1 MIQMSILETEFLG
14 LKMKNPT
21 ILASGIQGVT
31 KANVEEVCK
40 KGAGAVI
47 IKSLTLETRKG
58 HETPIMVETNSGFLN
73 AVGYSNPGIDA
84 GLEEFSGWKRK
95 EPLILSITAK
105 NVEEYAILAEKINNK
120 LKDDENNKN
129 ARAMRADALE
139 VVLSCP
145 HTPEY
150 GLMAGQQTP
159 ENAEQIVRTIKSKLS
174 CIPIIIKISPGIPGE
189 VEVAKAAE
197 RAGANAIDVGN
208 TIGPGMQ
215 IDIERH
221 ARLPGFGMGGLSGPA
236 MRPIAIRCVYD
247 IFRSV
252 KIPIIG
258 CGGITYGKDAIEF
271 MQAGASVVAIG
282 TAVYYR
288 GTNTFA
294 KIAKE
299 MEKWLSEHNFSSVKD
314 IVGLAHKS

>member
-1 MIQMSILETEFLG
+1 MSILETEFLG

-40 KGAGAVI
+40 KGAGGVI

-95 EPLILSITAK
+95 EPLILSVTAK
-105 NVEEYAILAEKINNK
+105 NVEEYAILADKINNK
-120 LKDDENNKN
+120 LKGG
-129 ARAMRADALE
+129 MHADALE

-159 ENAEQIVRTIKSKLS
+159 ENAEQIIRAIKNKL
-174 CIPIIIKISPGIPGE
+174 PVPLPLIIKISPGIPGE

-221 ARLPGFGMGGLSGPA
+221 ARLPGFGIGGLSGPA

-247 IFRSV
+247 IFKSV

-271 MQAGASVVAIG
+271 MQAGASTVAIG

-288 GTNTFA
+288 GTNTFS
-294 KIAKE
+294 KISKE
-299 MEKWLSEHNFSSVKD
+299 MEKWLGEHNYSNVKE
-314 IVGLAHKS
+314 IVGLAHR

>member
-1 MIQMSILETEFLG
+1 MLETEFLG
-14 LKMKNPT
+14 LKMKNPLF
-21 ILASGIQGVT
+21 LASGIQGVT
-31 KANVEEVCK
+31 KANLEEVCK
-40 KGAGAVI
+40 FAGAVI
-47 IKSLTLETRKG
+47 CKSLTLETRKG
-58 HETPIMVETNSGFLN
+58 HETPIMVETNCGFLN

-84 GLEEFSGWKRK
+84 GLEEFFGWKKK
-95 EPLILSITAK
+95 EPLILSITART
-105 NVEEYAILAEKINNK
+105 VTEYETLAEKISHK
-120 LKDDENNKN
+120 IKDG
-129 ARAMRADALE
+129 MRIDAFE

-159 ENAEQIVRTIKSKLS
+159 ETASEIVKAIKKHVSTLPL
-174 CIPIIIKISPGIPGE
+174 ILKISPGIPGE
-189 VEVAKAAE
+189 VEVAKAVE
-197 RAGANAIDVGN
+197 HAGANAIDVGN
-208 TIGPGMQ
+208 TIGPGMV

-247 IFRSV
+247 IYNAV

-288 GTNTFA
+288 GTNVFS

-299 MEKWLSEHNFSSVKD
+299 MEKWLHGHNYSSVKE
-314 IVGLAHKS
+314 IVGLAHK